1 METHHKKTIYQFTTS
16 SERVARAIEQVLND
30 HKCAQL
36 LALFERLKTPKRRN
50 TLLRVAGYMAAGR
63 DYERLGQSL
72 NTSSQSASKS

>member
-1 METHHKKTIYQFTTS
+1 METHRKKTIYQFTTS

-63 DYERLGQSL
+63 PLIEKELIQ
-72 NTSSQSASKS
+72 Q